1 MPPLSN
7 TEFVEKE
14 KTQAALRASEART
27 EAILEVALDSIVTI
41 DHEGRI
47 VDWNPAAERTFG
59 YARSE
64 AVGREMAELIVPP
77 SLRER
82 HRMGLR
88 RAVTTGR
95 NTIIGQRIEIVA
107 RRADGLEFP
116 VELAV
121 TRISDGGPP
130 LFTGHIRDITA
141 RKQAESRQAA
151 QYAVARVL
159 AEAGTLDEAAPRII
173 QAVCA
178 SLQWDIGAI
187 WQLDPQT
194 EMLRCVDVGHEGKPG
209 LEEFGAS
216 TRQSTF
222 SRGVG
227 LPGRIWADVQPHW
240 IPDGVADA
248 NFPRAALAAGEGLHS
263 AFGFPI
269 HLGQRV
275 LGVMEFFS
283 REIRQPDVA
292 LLEMFAAIG
301 SQMGQFIQ
309 RTGAESRLRQFNAE
323 LERRIDARTAEL
335 RQAEEGAAQ

>member
-64 AVGREMAELIVPP
+64 ALGREMAELIVPP

-82 HRMGLR
+82 HRSGLR
-88 RAVTTGR
+88 RAVATGR
-95 NTIIGQRIEIVA
+95 NTIIGQRIEIIA

-121 TRISDGGPP
+121 TRISNGGPP

-151 QYAVARVL
+151 QYAVARIL
-159 AEAGTLDEAAPRII
+159 AEASTLDEAAPRII

-187 WQLDPQT
+187 WQLDP
-194 EMLRCVDVGHEGKPG
+194 P
-209 LEEFGAS
+209 
-216 TRQSTF
+216 
-222 SRGVG
+222 
-227 LPGRIWADVQPHW
+227 
-240 IPDGVADA
+240 
-248 NFPRAALAAGEGLHS
+248 
-263 AFGFPI
+263 
-269 HLGQRV
+269 
-275 LGVMEFFS
+275 
-283 REIRQPDVA
+283 
-292 LLEMFAAIG
+292 
-301 SQMGQFIQ
+301 
-309 RTGAESRLRQFNAE
+309 
-323 LERRIDARTAEL
+323 
-335 RQAEEGAAQ
+335 